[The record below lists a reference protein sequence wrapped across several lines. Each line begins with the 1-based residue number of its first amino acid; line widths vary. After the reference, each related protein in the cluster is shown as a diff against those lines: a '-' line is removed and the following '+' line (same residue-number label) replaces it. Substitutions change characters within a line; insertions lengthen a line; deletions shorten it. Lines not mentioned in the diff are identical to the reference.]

1 MDSNLISL
9 VNKLQDALA
18 SVGSTAATIDLPQ
31 IVVVGS
37 QSSGKSS
44 ILTNLTGREFLPSG
58 TGIVTRRPLILMLQ
72 STRAPPGAVIPDNE
86 TNEYEWGEFSHIPG
100 RKFHDFEEIKKEIV
114 RETDR
119 TTGNKGII
127 DMPINLRVFSPKVLT
142 LTLVDLPGLTKVP
155 VGDQP
160 KDIEKLVRNMILNFI
175 TKPNAIILA
184 VTAANTDLANSDGLK
199 LAREVDPEGNRTIG
213 VLTKVDLMD
222 QGTDVNDIMEG
233 RIIPLRFGYVPVVNR
248 GQHDI
253 LNKKSIQQAL
263 NAERQYFEE
272 HPAYTHKVAY
282 TGTPYLAKRLS
293 GILHAHIKN
302 TLPDIKN
309 RIDQNLKKFQLE
321 QAQLG
326 PGDVGSPS
334 SVVLQIV
341 TEFSNEYKSVLDGQG
356 RDVNSQEL
364 SGGAR
369 ISFVFHEVFA
379 NGIRV
384 LEPEDQISDSEIRT
398 LLHNSGGYAPSLFV
412 TSKPFE
418 VLVKRQIQR
427 FREPALRCVQLI
439 YDELVRI
446 LNQIVAKVEFQRFPE
461 LKRQI
466 TKVFVEYMRQQ
477 LVPTSQ
483 LVEDII
489 RMEKTYINTAHPDL
503 IKGNEAIALVQR
515 DVVPGSQDPA
525 ADVKAMKRRDTNT
538 APKDSVSVT
547 KEDIRNPPFGGFFGD
562 LLTSRSKKRLS
573 AIEAPPASL
582 RAAGAM
588 SDREKVDVAVLKL
601 LIDSYYAIVKR
612 TVTDLVPKAI
622 MYNLILAS
630 KEDIQRELL
639 EVLYRSDGIEKLVKE
654 NDFTKQRREQVRK
667 TVQALIE
674 AQAIVASV

>member
-282 TGTPYLAKRLS
+282 TGTPYLATRLS